1 MGVEG
6 QAMKNGGSHSGLGP
20 SLLLLRAGITQVSRF
35 PFSPSIQGIVSVAT
49 ADMHPRASHGVAS
62 GHCAS
67 NGTCGDRRSRLD
79 TIFSALDLTVSEV
92 RRAVGTLPCWG
103 ATRVPMFQYRFS
115 RLPLSPPRSCPR
127 SQDSGRRCHRSIAPA

>member
-49 ADMHPRASHGVAS
+49 ADMHPRASHGVA
-62 GHCAS
+62 A
-67 NGTCGDRRSRLD
+67 
-79 TIFSALDLTVSEV
+79 TVPP
-92 RRAVGTLPCWG
+92 T
-103 ATRVPMFQYRFS
+103 VPVVTGGLAWIQYS
-115 RLPLSPPRSCPR
+115 VPWT
-127 SQDSGRRCHRSIAPA
+127 